1 MARKI
6 HGEKKN
12 KKDGVFKRV
21 AKKMGIGSQSDK
33 ENIEPAIDPNIPPIV
48 ESEEENVF
56 KQEERIKGDK
66 KGTKTNAPVRL
77 AEEREPLTLQRQLK
91 QDNKSKLK
99 PVKDRELAEAPKKQ
113 VDRTAI
119 GANALQEQMK
129 LLKKRE
135 GNVERAEDV
144 SAINQKA
151 ERSALLKKIQDLSV
165 SREDFVSENRTLK
178 NYAESIRKL
187 SISFDVD
194 NKVKNRE
201 EIIQTCFVKVK
212 DIKQQMDSFLRS
224 IQSGEIPDKSDITQM
239 KKGDIPEAEVDLSR
253 TSMKG
258 NEKFYAS
265 QFNGAIRTGIVQ
277 AVNTYLMSIQ
287 QIQETLLKGL
297 SEGLI
302 SIEEAEH
309 YATQLIDHHQK
320 EMQSFLKDNAYYD
333 PSAQFAEQEA
343 VEEEIQDQADPE
355 YDVSADLDSILSE
368 PQSDKSEVTVKLD
381 TILQFDFDSG
391 PFYELQGAFNKEYTQ
406 DFNHQEIEHSIKERI
421 QNANLKMQDHIKALQ
436 TGGNP
441 VQVVIAELTVESLPE
456 IKFNMQRP
464 VPPSVLRSMQNTCRE
479 EIKKGVLFDANAFL
493 RQMSEFQS
501 VLAKAIQ
508 DKQLT
513 ADEVD
518 AYLDRFSRQLN
529 TSLAAELT
537 IGNVDDLLADLDA
550 YVATGIEDEAFE
562 EGLLTE
568 EENFEFKQKIL
579 NELDNISEEE
589 YARFTSLI
597 DQVDPSLSEAEKL
610 RTVME
615 QWDEEPAYA
624 DEDVF
629 IPEAE
634 EPELTLEER
643 MARLE
648 ALAAELDLEL
658 EPELEPELE
667 SGLDFYEN
675 EASFVGTQDVM
686 TEDTK
691 ESLFNFIK
699 SSLRAITTLN
709 YDSVHN
715 PVEMLNGFLTGSNA
729 IDESAIEDYLA
740 HNQEVIHKYQDFCMH
755 LNFLQQALDM
765 YHEAYS
771 DDGYITEA
779 LDLINKINPV
789 GGWDVV
795 DQTQFFKQ
803 VFMQR
808 DLLWE
813 SDDFRRL
820 EELVKDIADYYKPE
834 ARRQE
839 KESETP
845 FEEIEVSQ
853 EAWEKAKQYFLDN
866 PTSIKCDKYENGLSH
881 SFLNIEGNLFAVHTG
896 PYVGKGA
903 FGKVKLIKDESNN
916 IFAVKIQGDG
926 DSAEKDAEHNIMRIV
941 GELIGKGERE
951 YGKTFQTSGRYAE
964 KKFYTAKQFLP
975 GQELYKELNPMD
987 FTKDLDPSLFTDYKP
1002 FFTQPISEAI
1012 RLEIAIKAMQSIHS
1026 VHEKGIIHAD
1036 IKPENFIIN
1045 VDGEMITVS
1054 ATDYGLSKVLPQGTD
1069 FIIDPAVRGT
1079 PGYIAPEIATEQR
1092 NGNGEV
1098 IGYTESEGKY
1108 SFASD
1113 VYALGVMLRDDLAL
1127 SEEIYEPLLQ
1137 VDPEKRPSIAEVTQI
1152 LEEKLAAIKAAE
1164 IEPISPISEV
1174 EAISEEQED
1183 VPFEENE
1190 TRFDRDVVATEK
1202 YKSKIKLFIQD
1213 WARNLVR
1220 NDAAV
1225 LQEIKEKNLNQE
1237 QQEEVFAFLQKD
1249 TAARIKEQWNDI
1261 IQKAKEGFYP
1271 EEQNKIFL
1279 SVVALHEKDLIDR
1292 ILNPISSS
1300 VEHAVLELVDYLY
1313 NEKFVS
1319 ANNEFFELMKEILD
1333 EERWLEIGR
1342 AALKIP
1348 ENEIQSEEE
1357 ERYIVAQFLKI
1368 KCTAAQINEMLEEIV
1383 ENIEDAEN
1391 IDAKLLSLD
1400 IGLLDSL
1407 ETMSIYRKLEILSQ
1421 MEEQREEQS
1430 ASLDE
1435 TNELQ
1440 QDEDS
1445 SLETLF
1451 EVRRSSPTLEHKP
1464 IADEGLDE
1472 LEDGMPTFSPQI
1484 QGSID
1489 SRPEI
1494 KITADLGLEPMD
1506 DEYMPSAQAQNTAE
1520 EKEDKEKDKDKEEK
1534 KKTSRKGVEDII
1546 SSKRRSMP
1554 DLSSTKQTE
1563 KARPQSDSALIS
1575 SLTDGSRKKPPLH
1588 FSTLSSAPKIK
1599 DAEVIFTVHSRPKPE
1614 VKVDEQLSDDVRP
1627 EIKISA
1633 SSKPVSK
1640 SQKTETSAL
1649 SSSDGV
1655 KVQKVFSQNAPKSEF
1670 PEAFVEKIYQ
1680 LHPATDWKIEH
1691 LDTKTMDIISKNE
1704 PAQRCHIQMQN
1715 EDVKFEANGKGV
1727 GDMLNCVQAYQ
1738 ESVAKDFDLTYDLA
1752 VRTEEKAV
1760 EVLQQLMNK
1769 GINKEQ
1775 ISSVEVA
1782 GKQLSTKD
1790 MERLLE
1796 NAVVTVDKSKRQ
1808 GM

>member
-355 YDVSADLDSILSE
+355 YDVSADLDSILSDPIHPE
-368 PQSDKSEVTVKLD
+368 PQSNKIEVVEKLD
-381 TILQFDFDSG
+381 AILKTHFG
-391 PFYELQGAFNKEYTQ
+391 EEEEVNALPFYVLQNAFAKDRDYFY
-406 DFNHQEIEHSIKERI
+406 DFNYKEIEASIRKSI
-421 QNANLKMQDHIKALQ
+421 QDANSHMQAYIKAIQ
-436 TGGNP
+436 EGQNP
-441 VQVVIAELTVESLPE
+441 EQPTIELKIASLPE
-456 IKFNMQRP
+456 IKI
-464 VPPSVLRSMQNTCRE
+464 PSNLPTRFLDSQQAATRE
-479 EIKKGVLFDANAFL
+479 QIETGILSDVNLFL
-493 RQMSEFQS
+493 RRMSEFQS

-562 EGLLTE
+562 EALLTE
-568 EENFEFKQKIL
+568 EDSFEFKQQIL
-579 NELDNISEEE
+579 NELDNISEQE
-589 YARFTSLI
+589 YARFASLI
-597 DQVDPSLSEAEKL
+597 DQVDPSLSDAEKL

-658 EPELEPELE
+658 DPELEPELE

-675 EASFVGTQDVM
+675 QASFVGTQDVM
-686 TEDTK
+686 TEETK

-771 DDGYITEA
+771 DDRYITEA

-789 GGWDVV
+789 GGWDVE

-808 DLLWE
+808 DQLWE

-853 EAWEKAKQYFLDN
+853 EAWAKAKQYFQNN

-987 FTKDLDPSLFTDYKP
+987 FTKDLDSSLFTDYKP

-1079 PGYIAPEIATEQR
+1079 PGYIAPEIATERR

-1183 VPFEENE
+1183 VPFE
-1190 TRFDRDVVATEK
+1190 
-1202 YKSKIKLFIQD
+1202 I
-1213 WARNLVR
+1213 
-1220 NDAAV
+1220 
-1225 LQEIKEKNLNQE
+1225 
-1237 QQEEVFAFLQKD
+1237 
-1249 TAARIKEQWNDI
+1249 
-1261 IQKAKEGFYP
+1261 
-1271 EEQNKIFL
+1271 
-1279 SVVALHEKDLIDR
+1279 
-1292 ILNPISSS
+1292 
-1300 VEHAVLELVDYLY
+1300 
-1313 NEKFVS
+1313 
-1319 ANNEFFELMKEILD
+1319 
-1333 EERWLEIGR
+1333 
-1342 AALKIP
+1342 
-1348 ENEIQSEEE
+1348 SEEE
-1357 ERYIVAQFLKI
+1357 LARYEYERELIDKILSLPLSHEDEAVYKLVNNLYDERYIAVDQFWEYMKNILNEEYWVEIGKVALEIPEDRTQTVEEERHIVTQFLKI
-1368 KCTAAQINEMLEEIV
+1368 KLTEGKINQLLQEATDYLTHLENSESDIL
-1383 ENIEDAEN
+1383 EQE
-1391 IDAKLLSLD
+1391 LD
-1400 IGLLDSL
+1400 LADKGKGLL
-1407 ETMSIYRKLEILSQ
+1407 Q
-1421 MEEQREEQS
+1421 EE
-1430 ASLDE
+1430 D
-1435 TNELQ
+1435 
-1440 QDEDS
+1440 DI
-1445 SLETLF
+1445 ETLF
-1451 EVRRSSPTLEHKP
+1451 EVRRSSLTLEHKP
-1464 IADEGLDE
+1464 MPDEGLD
-1472 LEDGMPTFSPQI
+1472 Q
-1484 QGSID
+1484 
-1489 SRPEI
+1489 
-1494 KITADLGLEPMD
+1494 MD
-1506 DEYMPSAQAQNTAE
+1506 DEHIPSVQVQDMPE
-1520 EKEDKEKDKDKEEK
+1520 EKDDKDKEEQ